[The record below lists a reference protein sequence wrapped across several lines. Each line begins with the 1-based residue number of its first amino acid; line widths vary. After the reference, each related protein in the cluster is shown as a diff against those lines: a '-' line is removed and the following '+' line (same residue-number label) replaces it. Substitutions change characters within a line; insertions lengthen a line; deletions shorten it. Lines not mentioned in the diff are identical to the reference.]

1 MPDIKFDFTDKVVIV
16 TGARTGIGLE
26 AATEFAQAGAHVVL
40 AGHHEPSKEAQA
52 LRKQGL
58 SAESFKVDVANE
70 AEVKAMVDFT
80 LQKFGKLDFA
90 YNNAGIQSDATDIT
104 KVPVEE
110 YDRVVDTD
118 LKGVFLCMKH
128 ELAAMKAGGKIV
140 NCSSMGGVIGLA
152 GRATYHAAKH
162 GVIGMTKSVGL
173 EYASRGI
180 NVNAVCPG
188 VIHTPMVD
196 RMMGSEKAVMDSYVE
211 SIPAKRMAEP
221 KEIAQVVLFLCSS
234 AASYLVG
241 EHVVIDGG
249 YTIQ

>member
-1 MPDIKFDFTDKVVIV
+1 MSDIKFDFKDKVVIV

-26 AATEFAQAGAHVVL
+26 AATEFAQAGAKVVL
-40 AGHHEPSKEAQA
+40 AGHHEPSKEAEN

-58 SAESFKVDVANE
+58 EAASYAVDVANE
-70 AEVKAMVDFT
+70 DQVKAMVDFT
-80 LQKFGKLDFA
+80 VKKYGKLDFA

-104 KVPVEE
+104 EVPIEE
-110 YDRVVDTD
+110 YNRVVDTD
-118 LKGVFLCMKH
+118 LKGVFLSMKY
-128 ELAAMKAGGKIV
+128 ELKAMNKGGKIV

-152 GRATYHAAKH
+152 GRAAYHAAKH

-173 EYASRGI
+173 EYASRDI

-196 RMMGSEKAVMDSYVE
+196 RMIGSEKAVMDQYIE
-211 SIPAKRMAEP
+211 SIPEKRMAEP

-234 AASYLVG
+234 AANYMVG
-241 EHVVIDGG
+241 EHVVVDGG